1 MLATKGLQHQALLLG
16 LLLLLPLLLP
26 SRAEA
31 QWRPDILEG
40 YSCLTIDQGRDYSGP
55 VTATLVRRDTLLE
68 APRALLYVHGYN
80 DYFFQSALGD
90 SITRHSYAFYA
101 LDLRKYG
108 RSLSSGQD
116 PFEVRH
122 LREYYADLA
131 KAIQQIKAG
140 GARELVLMAH
150 STGGLIISLYLE
162 DTQNSDSVQAL
173 VLNSPF
179 LDFNFS
185 KVQERLVIPML
196 DGIGRVSPRTIVA
209 GISKEP
215 DLYAQSLLKRYH
227 GLWDYNTEWKKAKG
241 HTIRLEWLRA
251 IRRGHQQVQRGLSL
265 RMPIL
270 LMSSDSSIRA
280 RGAWQ
285 PAYGRA
291 DLVLDVDDIQHYGL
305 MLGDKVQPVRIV
317 GGLHDL
323 FLSSDSAAYAEAYRQ
338 LFRFLDQLPPQ
349 H

>member
-1 MLATKGLQHQALLLG
+1 MLATKGLHHRALFLR

-26 SRAEA
+26 SRAQA

-140 GARELVLMAH
+140 GARG
-150 STGGLIISLYLE
+150 SS
-162 DTQNSDSVQAL
+162 SW
-173 VLNSPF
+173 
-179 LDFNFS
+179 
-185 KVQERLVIPML
+185 
-196 DGIGRVSPRTIVA
+196 RT
-209 GISKEP
+209 
-215 DLYAQSLLKRYH
+215 
-227 GLWDYNTEWKKAKG
+227 
-241 HTIRLEWLRA
+241 LRA
-251 IRRGHQQVQRGLSL
+251 A
-265 RMPIL
+265 
-270 LMSSDSSIRA
+270 SS
-280 RGAWQ
+280 
-285 PAYGRA
+285 
-291 DLVLDVDDIQHYGL
+291 
-305 MLGDKVQPVRIV
+305 
-317 GGLHDL
+317 
-323 FLSSDSAAYAEAYRQ
+323 SAST
-338 LFRFLDQLPPQ
+338 
-349 H
+349 